1 MAGHSATCA
10 TVPQH
15 QVEAAPSWTLQ
26 PHFNQLIQ
34 LNLTQANST
43 PTFNINILSP
53 FTTSLLFHILHLSFL
68 PPPQQV
74 TGRQL
79 PAPPRRWAPGPLER
93 GGWPQLGP
101 TPPRQRAL
109 STVTRD
115 TVTRGRPRHAP
126 RGPAGP
132 PRAPSPP
139 EYRGTITPT
148 LLDTRHPGPL
158 GPPGPPCQGPPE
170 RRSTIADSGQ
180 YGRSQY
186 GPPRATSAP
195 KSPFPP
201 GHRTPG
207 QPPRGRGPVIT
218 GPTAG
223 SSITLYSTH

>member
-1 MAGHSATCA
+1 MWRH
-10 TVPQH
+10 
-15 QVEAAPSWTLQ
+15 VEQPIRSLPPSWSGAAGPSRSPLYPGREPPVQLHGTQLQ
-26 PHFNQLIQ
+26 EEGPGR
-34 LNLTQANST
+34 
-43 PTFNINILSP
+43 
-53 FTTSLLFHILHLSFL
+53 
-68 PPPQQV
+68 PP
-74 TGRQL
+74 GALR
-79 PAPPRRWAPGPLER
+79 GPL
-93 GGWPQLGP
+93 
-101 TPPRQRAL
+101 
-109 STVTRD
+109 
-115 TVTRGRPRHAP
+115 
-126 RGPAGP
+126 GP
-132 PRAPSPP
+132 PGPP